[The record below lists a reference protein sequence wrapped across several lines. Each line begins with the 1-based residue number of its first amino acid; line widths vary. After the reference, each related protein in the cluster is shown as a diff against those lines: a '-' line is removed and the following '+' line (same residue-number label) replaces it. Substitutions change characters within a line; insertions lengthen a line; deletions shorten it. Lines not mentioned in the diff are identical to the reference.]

1 MINRYQ
7 GNSGKFT
14 RIDEAGRKEPGRHP
28 QNPFPAQSS
37 PDTGQTREVR
47 THSASQTSNRRG
59 GIFEKLSKLIS
70 GNSTQLSQM
79 SQLETEDIILL
90 LILYLMYRE
99 SGDSELLMIM
109 GAMFLM

>member
-7 GNSGKFT
+7 GNSGKYT
-14 RIDEAGRKEPGRHP
+14 RVEDGHRKPRPENEKKTSPGHESHSRQPAYARP
-28 QNPFPAQSS
+28 Q
-37 PDTGQTREVR
+37 
-47 THSASQTSNRRG
+47 RG
-59 GIFEKLSKLIS
+59 GIFEKLSGLVAGGGS
-70 GNSTQLSQM
+70 PLNQLA
-79 SQLETEDIILL
+79 QLETEDIILL